1 MLRLLLA
8 LTPAN
13 LMHQFGSGRALENAT
28 REHVEVAAT
37 MAIIDELVGRLEPP
51 VLASQ
56 VPVSASEA
64 GVASELA
71 AA

>member
-1 MLRLLLA
+1 MLRLLLS

-28 REHVEVAAT
+28 REHDEVAAT
-37 MAIIDELVGRLEPP
+37 MAIIDELVGRLAPQVLGAQAP
-51 VLASQ
+51 VPA
-56 VPVSASEA
+56 VIGAE
-64 GVASELA
+64 ELA